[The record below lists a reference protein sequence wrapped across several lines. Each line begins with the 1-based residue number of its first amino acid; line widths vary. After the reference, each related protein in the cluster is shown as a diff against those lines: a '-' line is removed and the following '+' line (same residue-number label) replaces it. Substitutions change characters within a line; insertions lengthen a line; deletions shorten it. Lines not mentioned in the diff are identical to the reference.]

1 MLGDTQLA
9 VRHSPRLKRFY
20 LEQNLTAKGLYA
32 LIILASRV
40 ACLGKAGKARSKSHK
55 EQP

>member
-20 LEQNLTAKGLYA
+20 LEQNLTAKGQHA
-32 LIILASRV
+32 LAIL
-40 ACLGKAGKARSKSHK
+40 
-55 EQP
+55 QP